1 MDRRSSLIE
10 PEHSSTLPDGGRRRC
25 DAGARAAAT
34 WPPSPDPGA
43 PAARLEG
50 RHLGGHG
57 VPPAAAAGLGRTVA
71 SRPVY
76 LPAARAPCPR
86 CCAPDRRRPA
96 CPRAPPHPYLAR
108 PVACAWGSRASCG
121 ASQPGARGARV
132 GGAGARGGAA
142 GLRAAAESA
151 PRAGSRE
158 GALGGAAAGLAF

>member
-10 PEHSSTLPDGGRRRC
+10 PEHSSTLPDGGPRRC
-25 DAGARAAAT
+25 DAEARAAAT

-57 VPPAAAAGLGRTVA
+57 VP
-71 SRPVY
+71 SE
-76 LPAARAPCPR
+76 
-86 CCAPDRRRPA
+86 RRRGSVNCGEQTRLSA
-96 CPRAPPHPYLAR
+96 CRQGPLPTMLRPRPQAPGVSQGAPHPYLAR

-121 ASQPGARGARV
+121 ASQPGARGARA